1 MSRFSSSFYTKASV
15 VILTS
20 FNLLGGVQSADE
32 SIYGDHAPEKKL
44 TPEEQQGIVATLT
57 ILLFV
62 LMAMEITSPE
72 VLFLIALIIV
82 IMCEILTLKEGLAG
96 EIGSLNITT
105 AVLTLCM
112 DGLFNRLCK

>member
-1 MSRFSSSFYTKASV
+1 MSTHSVFHPLRKVSRFSSSFYTKACLL
-15 VILTS
+15 VIAS
-20 FNLLGGVQSADE
+20 SNLLGGVQGAEE
-32 SIYGDHAPEKKL
+32 SIYGEHAPEKKL

-96 EIGSLNITT
+96 KI
-105 AVLTLCM
+105 
-112 DGLFNRLCK
+112 

>member
-1 MSRFSSSFYTKASV
+1 MKGINVSFCTRLGLFLLFISSLNSGAFLVNAATAE
-15 VILTS
+15 
-20 FNLLGGVQSADE
+20 E

-44 TPEEQQGIVATLT
+44 TPEEQQAIVATLT

-96 EIGSLNITT
+96 KN
-105 AVLTLCM
+105 
-112 DGLFNRLCK
+112 